1 MQDRF
6 KFRAWNKLSNELK
19 DIKSL
24 NINHS
29 FPACSN
35 VIVETNSFDKIKTHN
50 MPIECSV
57 GLNNIILMQ
66 CTGLKD
72 KTGKLIF
79 EGDILQ
85 LDSFKE
91 DNVVHI
97 CFWNKE
103 TAEYLY
109 EPIIKG
115 DKNAPLLGIEEFAQN
130 TEYMFEDKND
140 IPEIIGNIY
149 ENPELLEENRC

>member
-72 KTGKLIF
+72 KNGKQVYFDDLVRLPDGVI
-79 EGDILQ
+79 GKVAQIRDI
-85 LDSFKE
+85 
-91 DNVVHI
+91 DNIDYGRVVI
-97 CFWNKE
+97 LPVANILNKVYQRFYVP
-103 TAEYLY
+103 TM
-109 EPIIKG
+109 IK
-115 DKNAPLLGIEEFAQN
+115 
-130 TEYMFEDKND
+130 YS
-140 IPEIIGNIY
+140 EIIGNVY
-149 ENPELLEENRC
+149 ENPELLEEKQC

>member
-72 KTGKLIF
+72 KNGKQVYFDDLVRLPDGVI
-79 EGDILQ
+79 GKVAQIRDI
-85 LDSFKE
+85 
-91 DNVVHI
+91 DNIDYGRVVI
-97 CFWNKE
+97 LPVANILNKVYQRVYVP
-103 TAEYLY
+103 TM
-109 EPIIKG
+109 IK
-115 DKNAPLLGIEEFAQN
+115 
-130 TEYMFEDKND
+130 YS
-140 IPEIIGNIY
+140 EIIGNVY
-149 ENPELLEENRC
+149 ENPELLEEKQC

>member
-72 KTGKLIF
+72 KNGKLVYFDDLVRLPDGVI
-79 EGDILQ
+79 GKVAQIRNIDNIDYGRVVILPVANI
-85 LDSFKE
+85 L
-91 DNVVHI
+91 
-97 CFWNKE
+97 NKVYQRVYVP
-103 TAEYLY
+103 TM
-109 EPIIKG
+109 IK
-115 DKNAPLLGIEEFAQN
+115 
-130 TEYMFEDKND
+130 YS
-140 IPEIIGNIY
+140 EIIGNVY
-149 ENPELLEENRC
+149 ENPELLEEKQC